1 MEISPI
7 SAVRLAPAF
16 RSRETD
22 LGLTDVFDVESSSRI
37 EDETYSPGGDG
48 AASGFEDDEDKA
60 EELEETDTELEEIDT
75 EMDTETKLKEQKTP
89 DGSAPEINFFA

>member
-7 SAVRLAPAF
+7 TAIRLAPAF

-22 LGLTDVFDVESSSRI
+22 LGLTDVFEVESLARI
-37 EDETYSPGGDG
+37 GDETYSPSGDG

-60 EELEETDTELEEIDT
+60 EDQEETDSEAERT
-75 EMDTETKLKEQKTP
+75 LKAQKTLENT
-89 DGSAPEINFFA
+89 SQEISFFA

>member
-22 LGLTDVFDVESSSRI
+22 LGLTDVFEVESSSRI
-37 EDETYSPGGDG
+37 GDETYSPGGEG
-48 AASGFEDDEDKA
+48 AASGYDGDEDG
-60 EELEETDTELEEIDT
+60 
-75 EMDTETKLKEQKTP
+75 
-89 DGSAPEINFFA
+89 GSGRE

>member
-37 EDETYSPGGDG
+37 GDETYSPGGEG

-60 EELEETDTELEEIDT
+60 DDQEENDFE
-75 EMDTETKLKEQKTP
+75 TETKLKEQKTTG
-89 DGSAPEINFFA
+89 DTTQEISFFA

>member
-37 EDETYSPGGDG
+37 GDETYSPGGNG
-48 AASGFEDDEDKA
+48 AASGFDDDEDKP
-60 EELEETDTELEEIDT
+60 EDQEEIDPET
-75 EMDTETKLKEQKTP
+75 EAKLKAQKAL
-89 DGSAPEINFFA
+89 DGTTQEISFFA

>member
-22 LGLTDVFDVESSSRI
+22 LGLTDVFEVESSSRI
-37 EDETYSPGGDG
+37 GDETYSPGGEG
-48 AASGFEDDEDKA
+48 AASGYEGDEDTAEDQEESDPEAEAKLMKQKA
-60 EELEETDTELEEIDT
+60 GESTTQEI
-75 EMDTETKLKEQKTP
+75 
-89 DGSAPEINFFA
+89 SFFA

>member
-22 LGLTDVFDVESSSRI
+22 LGLTDVFDVENSARI
-37 EDETYSPGGDG
+37 GDETYSPGGNG
-48 AASGFEDDEDKA
+48 AASGFDDDEDKG
-60 EELEETDTELEEIDT
+60 EEQEATDTDSDTEL
-75 EMDTETKLKEQKTP
+75 KPKEQKTS
-89 DGSAPEINFFA
+89 GGATQEINFFA

>member
-37 EDETYSPGGDG
+37 GDETYSPGGNG
-48 AASGFEDDEDKA
+48 AASGFDDEDKP
-60 EELEETDTELEEIDT
+60 EDQEETDSETEA
-75 EMDTETKLKEQKTP
+75 KLKAQKAL
-89 DGSAPEINFFA
+89 DGTTQEISFFA